1 MAWVSTAIVG
11 GSPLGGNTVSLYL
24 DLEPGKK
31 PDLEVVA
38 RAALAYVEA
47 IKEAG
52 FMLNPGM
59 DVSVEFV
66 SGTEGSLSLNTI
78 LKSVRPD
85 PVALRAVALIIL
97 GWFASDLRTYG
108 VIKFLDAYLPTE
120 QRATLSDDDIKRTT
134 RALQQSL
141 DGKIAKEPV
150 NQVYREL
157 ERDTAI
163 KGVGAT
169 RIAGQRPPNIVPRE
183 RFPELTHSAILLEA
197 TPRARKKPSRE
208 RVTLISPVLLPRDRL
223 WKFYTPLLGEF
234 GVSISDEKFLA
245 GVLSGR
251 RKIQMRAG
259 IQMNVLMDTHEVKDG
274 NVWVVKSRDITQVI
288 RVIRAAKHSDL
299 FAISEKNDNDE
310 E

>member
-52 FMLNPGM
+52 FILNPGM

-108 VIKFLDAYLPTE
+108 VIKFLDTYLPTE
-120 QRATLSDDDIKRTT
+120 QRATLSDEDIKRIM

-150 NQVYREL
+150 NQVYREI
-157 ERDTAI
+157 R
-163 KGVGAT
+163 T
-169 RIAGQRPPNIVPRE
+169 RYCDQGGWCHANC
-183 RFPELTHSAILLEA
+183 
-197 TPRARKKPSRE
+197 
-208 RVTLISPVLLPRDRL
+208 
-223 WKFYTPLLGEF
+223 
-234 GVSISDEKFLA
+234 
-245 GVLSGR
+245 
-251 RKIQMRAG
+251 
-259 IQMNVLMDTHEVKDG
+259 
-274 NVWVVKSRDITQVI
+274 
-288 RVIRAAKHSDL
+288 RAA
-299 FAISEKNDNDE
+299 AP
-310 E
+310 